1 MPFFVGVFEPLLDLI
16 DARTLQRNKDIIQN
30 YKLILQK
37 IPLFSESSAK
47 DLDDFKLEL
56 DTVLQFSNQL
66 ADNVPEEV
74 GVITTP
80 MELDTI
86 DFVPDDN
93 SNDIVANSMKQVF
106 DSSGVS
112 QLIFNSNTSG
122 STGVDASIK
131 SDTAITWNLVGQI
144 ERWVQRFV
152 KYRETTISFNF
163 EILDV
168 NIFNKDAAVTRELS
182 LANSGVP
189 NKMKLAAT
197 AGLTPTEVIT
207 NMIWENQMLEIHNN
221 WIPLQTSYTMSGDE
235 TDPGRPSS
243 DDDPTNPTNDS
254 TAKNKDSG
262 DDDSNGVEE

>member
-1 MPFFVGVFEPLLDLI
+1 M
-16 DARTLQRNKDIIQN
+16 
-30 YKLILQK
+30 ILQK

-93 SNDIVANSMKQVF
+93 DSDLVSNSMKQIF

-131 SDTAITWNLVGQI
+131 SDTAITWNLVGAI
-144 ERWVQRFV
+144 ERWVKRFI
-152 KYRETTISFNF
+152 KYRETTITFNF

-168 NIFNKDAAVTRELS
+168 NIFNKDAAVSRELS

-235 TDPGRPSS
+235 SGGRPSA
-243 DDDPTNPTNDS
+243 DDDPASPVNDS

-262 DDDSNGVEE
+262 DDDSNSIEE